1 MRKLLAIFVLLLIPI
16 TAHGYEYPMC
26 SETHATSFLQAK
38 NWDRCFGTIAID
50 KYFENL
56 SKTVGKENPHNYEA
70 DITYTGEF
78 KKGLPDGE
86 GFAWLIYD
94 SGYSDD
100 DEEGYYEGQLSKGLP
115 HGKGSL
121 SYDIGILS
129 GTWKTGCI
137 NWSKPLEFKGQGL
150 QYKIYR
156 KFGKPEMSYY
166 EMGKLEKR
174 TEVDA
179 ENDFS
184 DLLDFCTFDIEKA
197 NPK

>member
-1 MRKLLAIFVLLLIPI
+1 MRKLLAIFVLLLIPV
-16 TAHGYEYPMC
+16 TAHGYEYPVC
-26 SETHATSFLQAK
+26 SETYAKSFLEAK

-78 KKGLPDGE
+78 KKGLPDGD

-100 DEEGYYEGQLSKGLP
+100 EEEGYYEGQLSKGLP

-137 NWSKPLEFKGQGL
+137 NWSKPVEFKGQGL
-150 QYKIYR
+150 QHKIYR
-156 KFGKPEMSYY
+156 KFGKPVISSYN
-166 EMGKLEKR
+166 MGEIEKW
-174 TEVDA
+174 TEVDN

-184 DLLDFCTFDIEKA
+184 DLLDFCTLDIEKIA
-197 NPK
+197 TD